1 MLQKKITVEAKAKEV
16 AVKKLLTDMK
26 TDRKPDGPWFVYL
39 LRCADGSLYTGI
51 TNDVP
56 RRLGQHNAGTAS
68 RYTRSR
74 LPVVLVYQEAQASR
88 SLALKRELAIKGLSR
103 REKESLVRA
112 EGLVNRRVKTELKT
126 ALPLNQRE
134 NLMAKIPSRKFSTAK
149 KKIPSTKF
157 PTAKRKLSSGQLANQ
172 SAKIPSRQ
180 FAKAKKA
187 TKQGVTE
194 PAPLGHPSDEQA
206 RQEAVTI
213 LKRRTDALKAGGKPK
228 TAR

>member
-1 MLQKKITVEAKAKEV
+1 MRPKIITVGAKTKTKTNAL
-16 AVKKLLTDMK
+16 KKLLTGSK
-26 TDRKPDGPWFVYL
+26 NGRTPDETWFVYL

-56 RRLGQHNAGTAS
+56 RRLEQHNAGTAS

-74 LPVVLVYQEAQASR
+74 LPVALVYQEAQASR

-103 REKESLVRA
+103 REKEAMILA
-112 EGLVNRRVKTELKT
+112 TGLTTRRVKSKLNT

-157 PTAKRKLSSGQLANQ
+157 PTAKRKLSSGKLAKQ
-172 SAKIPSRQ
+172 SAKIPSRK

-187 TKQGVTE
+187 TKQGVNK
-194 PAPLGHPSDEQA
+194 PAPLGHSSDEQA
-206 RQEAVTI
+206 RQKAVTI
-213 LKRRTDALKAGGKPK
+213 LKSRTDALKAGGGE
-228 TAR
+228 